1 MSKIEEVA
9 KAIYEADDVWSEAFP
24 WPTMGCKD
32 QSADN
37 YRRIARAA
45 IEALRDPTTNMIL
58 QGLIQSERDDIE
70 LTLDEVEQLW
80 RAMIDAALK
89 VDCEC
94 DGDERAAANNVW
106 HAMAAAALSEE
117 VAG

>member
-24 WPTMGCKD
+24 WPAMGSKE

-45 IEALRDPTTNMIL
+45 VDALREPTT
-58 QGLIQSERDDIE
+58 QHGPEGPCPQ
-70 LTLDEVEQLW
+70 
-80 RAMIDAALK
+80 RARRH
-89 VDCEC
+89 
-94 DGDERAAANNVW
+94 RAYA
-106 HAMAAAALSEE
+106 
-117 VAG
+117 

>member
-24 WPTMGCKD
+24 WPAMGSKE

-45 IEALRDPTTNMIL
+45 IEALREPTANMVL
-58 QGLIQSERDDIE
+58 TGLVRSERDDIE
-70 LTLDEVEQLW
+70 LTLEEVEELW
-80 RAMIDAALK
+80 RAMID
-89 VDCEC
+89 D
-94 DGDERAAANNVW
+94 
-106 HAMAAAALSEE
+106 ALSTN
-117 VAG
+117 